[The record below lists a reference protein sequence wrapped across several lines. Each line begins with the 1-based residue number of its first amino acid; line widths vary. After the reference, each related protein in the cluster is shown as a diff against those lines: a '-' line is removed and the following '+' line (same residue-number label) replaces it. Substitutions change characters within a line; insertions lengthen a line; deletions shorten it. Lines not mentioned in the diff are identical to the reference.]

1 MTQNKSFTLI
11 ELLVALAVFSIIMAA
26 VAGIFISGLKAQKLI
41 LAKRE
46 LLDQTS
52 YLMEYTSRAMRMAKK
67 DLDGSCI
74 TAKKN
79 YELTRG
85 GNGIKFEKFDFAT
98 QQVICQEFFRDT
110 TTNRLM
116 ENKAG
121 VELPLTSGALLVE
134 VFNIGPATGWDQE
147 DNLQPRVTF
156 SLSIKT
162 KPEMAKIRI
171 QTTISQRALDITK

>member
-11 ELLVALAVFSIIMAA
+11 ELLVALTVFSIIMAA
-26 VAGIFISGLKAQKLI
+26 VAGIFISGLRAQKLI

-74 TAKKN
+74 TTKKN

-85 GNGIKFEKFDFAT
+85 ENGIKFEKFDFGT

-121 VELPLTSGALLVE
+121 VELPLTSGALSVE
-134 VFNIGPATGWDQE
+134 AFKIAGTGWDQE
-147 DNLQPRVTF
+147 DNLQPRATF
-156 SLSIKT
+156 FLSIKT

-171 QTTISQRALDITK
+171 QTTISQRALDVTK